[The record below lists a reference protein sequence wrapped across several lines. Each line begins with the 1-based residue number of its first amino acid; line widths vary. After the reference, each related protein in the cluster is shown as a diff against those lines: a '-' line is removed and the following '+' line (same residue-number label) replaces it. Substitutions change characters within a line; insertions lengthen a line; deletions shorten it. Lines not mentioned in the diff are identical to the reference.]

1 MRKTG
6 RPGCRLP
13 SADPRASM
21 RFASLGSGSRGNA
34 TLIEAGSTLVMVDCG
49 FSCREAERRMAC
61 LDRSPEQL
69 SAVLVTHEHG
79 DHVRGVPVL
88 ARKYRLPVWLTRGT
102 HLFMQDDASLDLH
115 FIDGHHSRG
124 LGDLEVH
131 PYTVPH
137 DAREP
142 CQFAFTDGVH
152 RLGMLTDTG
161 RITAHIRESLDAC
174 DALLLE
180 CNHDTDMLA
189 RGPYSSALKARVGGP
204 LGHLSNTQ
212 AAGLLGDID
221 TSRLQHVVAAHLS
234 EQNNQPQLAREALAA
249 ALDCAADW
257 IGVAGQDTGTGWC
270 VIA

>member
-1 MRKTG
+1 MQ
-6 RPGCRLP
+6 
-13 SADPRASM
+13 
-21 RFASLGSGSRGNA
+21 FASLGSGSRGNA

-49 FSCREAERRMAC
+49 FSCREVERRMAR

-88 ARKYRLPVWLTRGT
+88 ARKYLLPVWLTRGT
-102 HLFMQDDASLDLH
+102 HLFMQDDSSLELH
-115 FIDGHHSRG
+115 YIDGHHTHA
-124 LGDLEVH
+124 LGDIEVH

-142 CQFAFTDGVH
+142 CQFAFSDGTH
-152 RLGMLTDTG
+152 RFGMLTDSG
-161 RITAHIRESLDAC
+161 RITAHIRESLHAC

-189 RGPYSSALKARVGGP
+189 RGPYSASLKSRVGGP
-204 LGHLSNTQ
+204 LGHLSNCQ
-212 AAGLLGDID
+212 AADLLGEID

-234 EQNNQPQLAREALAA
+234 EKNNSPELACAALAG
-249 ALDCAADW
+249 ALDCSPDW
-257 IGVAGQDTGTGWC
+257 ICVAGQDTGTGWC
-270 VIA
+270 VIE